1 MFTFFSKHALQR
13 LAERTSFSP
22 ESFVDLLEKKIFINV
37 GKVPGFNRE
46 HLLFYSPDDD
56 DFFVAVRDNLTGT
69 VVTILPLDFHENLA
83 WQIKPDDCDKAKSL
97 FLGKVGRDNQQAINA
112 IPKVFIVSVH
122 YRDENWSQKT
132 KQVLKLDSS
141 KYSNQL
147 SELFKDPDFY
157 ILLDDAS
164 EKKGL
169 SSKYILGISVRHGN
183 KGSPI
188 MIDLHCDH

>member
-13 LAERTSFSP
+13 LAERTSVPP

-37 GKVPGFNRE
+37 GNAPGFNRE
-46 HLLFYSPDDD
+46 HLLFYSPEDNN
-56 DFFVAVRDNLTGT
+56 FFVAVRDYLTGT
-69 VVTILPLDFHENLA
+69 VVTVLPLDFHENLA
-83 WQIKPDDCDKAKSL
+83 WRIKPDDCDRAKSL
-97 FLGKVGRDNQQAINA
+97 LLAEVERKKQQAISVT
-112 IPKVFIVSVH
+112 PKVFIVSAH
-122 YRDENWSQKT
+122 YRDENWNQKT

-147 SELFKDPDFY
+147 SKLFQDPNFY

-188 MIDLHCDH
+188 MIDLHANP